1 MTKRQSIML
10 AGFMMMGRRFAFV
23 IFRVISWIALRGQ
36 NLDPRNHTKSHERK
50 ILKSIERHSSVIIAI
65 LVLGLTSNCQLV
77 RREAIS
83 QPSARPTLS
92 PQSERKFIEKSHTS
106 TRGETMPYLLF
117 VPEGYD
123 KTKPYPLLLWLH
135 GGGTRGNDLKLLLA
149 YGNEHGIGFLARP
162 DNQARYP
169 SFILAPQCP
178 PNRFWGDSESTQ
190 PSAEMRLVLEILD
203 KIREDYAVDSR
214 RLYVMGM
221 SLGGYGTWDIII
233 RRPATFA
240 AAVPI
245 CGGGNPS
252 KATLIAQTPIWA
264 FHGDED
270 EMVNVSE
277 SQRMIAALKKA
288 GGQPR
293 YTEYKG
299 VGHNSWV
306 RAFKEPDF
314 LSWIFAQKRSQ

>member
-1 MTKRQSIML
+1 ME
-10 AGFMMMGRRFAFV
+10 GRFYFV
-23 IFRVISWIALRGQ
+23 IFRMISWIAFRPQ
-36 NLDPRNHTKSHERK
+36 KLDPRNHTKNHERK
-50 ILKSIERHSSVIIAI
+50 TVKSTERHSSVIIA
-65 LVLGLTSNCQLV
+65 VLMVGLTSNCELV

-83 QPSARPTLS
+83 QPSASQTLS
-92 PQSERKFIEKSHTS
+92 PAPKSESTFFDKSHTS
-106 TRGETMPYLLF
+106 ARGETMPYLLF

-123 KTKPYPLLLWLH
+123 KTKAYPLVLWLH

-149 YGNEHGIGFLARP
+149 HGNEHGIGFLARP

-178 PNRFWGDSESTQ
+178 PNRFWGDSESAQ
-190 PSAEMRLVLEILD
+190 PTAQMRMVLEILD
-203 KIREDYAVDSR
+203 KVRQDYAVDSR
-214 RLYVMGM
+214 RIYVMGM
-221 SLGGYGTWDIII
+221 SLGGYGTWDIIT

-245 CGGGNPS
+245 CGGGNTS
-252 KATLIAQTPIWA
+252 KASLIAKTPIWA

-314 LSWIFAQKRSQ
+314 LSWIFAQTRSE

>member
-1 MTKRQSIML
+1 MKLI
-10 AGFMMMGRRFAFV
+10 GP
-23 IFRVISWIALRGQ
+23 Q
-36 NLDPRNHTKSHERK
+36 NLQRFG
-50 ILKSIERHSSVIIAI
+50 SVIINVSSA
-65 LVLGLTSNCQLV
+65 LFVLISVGLTSNCQII
-77 RREAIS
+77 RRNAIS
-83 QPSARPTLS
+83 QPSASQTFS
-92 PQSERKFIEKSHTS
+92 PAPESEPKFVEKSHANA
-106 TRGETMPYLLF
+106 RGETMPYLLF

-123 KTKPYPLLLWLH
+123 KTKRYPLVLWLH
-135 GGGTRGNDLKLLLA
+135 GGGTRGSDLKLLLA
-149 YGNEHGIGFLARP
+149 HGNEHGIGFLARD

-178 PNRFWGDSESTQ
+178 PNRIWGDSDSAQ
-190 PSAEMRLVLEILD
+190 PSAEMRMVLEILD
-203 KIREDYAVDSR
+203 KVLEDYAVDSR

-221 SLGGYGTWDIII
+221 SLGGFGTWDIIT
-233 RRPATFA
+233 RRPRTFA
-240 AAVPI
+240 AAAPI
-245 CGGGNPS
+245 CGGGNPARAS
-252 KATLIAQTPIWA
+252 LIAKTPIWA

-299 VGHNSWV
+299 VGHDSWV

-314 LSWIFAQKRSQ
+314 LSWIFGQTRSP

>member
-1 MTKRQSIML
+1 MKHVGIQNP
-10 AGFMMMGRRFAFV
+10 RRFRR
-23 IFRVISWIALRGQ
+23 FRLSV
-36 NLDPRNHTKSHERK
+36 
-50 ILKSIERHSSVIIAI
+50 SSVLFVV
-65 LVLGLTSNCQLV
+65 LVGGMTINCQV
-77 RREAIS
+77 MRREAVS
-83 QPSARPTLS
+83 QQPANQTSS
-92 PQSERKFIEKSHTS
+92 PPPKAEQKFVEKSHTNA
-106 TRGETMPYLLF
+106 RGETMPYLLF

-123 KTKPYPLLLWLH
+123 KTKQYPLVLWLH

-149 YGNEHGIGFLARP
+149 HGDQHGIGFLARA
-162 DNQARYP
+162 DNQAKYP
-169 SFILAPQCP
+169 SFIVAPQCP
-178 PNRFWGDSESTQ
+178 QNRFWGDSDSDGPTN
-190 PSAEMRLVLEILD
+190 EMGLALEILD
-203 KIREDYAVDSR
+203 KVLKDYPVDGR

-221 SLGGYGTWDIII
+221 SLGGYGTWDIIT

-245 CGGGNPS
+245 CGGGNAA
-252 KATLIAQTPIWA
+252 KASVIAKTPIWV

-277 SQRMIAALKKA
+277 SRRMIAALKKA

-306 RAFKEPDF
+306 RAFAEPDF
-314 LSWIFAQKRSQ
+314 LSWVFAQTRSE